1 MSKEEGERTYA
12 CCAFSLGEIELA
24 GRAQSQVVGDDS
36 VDFGA
41 KRLDCDC
48 GHQHLGISRAA
59 CLTHM
64 TAI

>member
-1 MSKEEGERTYA
+1 MLESVEA

-41 KRLDCDC
+41 KRLDCE
-48 GHQHLGISRAA
+48 
-59 CLTHM
+59 
-64 TAI
+64 